1 MRSMPLAALIRD
13 IIFAIKQRKAEL
25 LTVKAE
31 FIRTEEAHD
40 PFRHDPINW
49 GSPPRRLV
57 FRTERGEEVGFDVG
71 EKTLEWLSEGDS
83 GLLTY
88 KGGLLVTF
96 EKDADKRKVDKYKYL
111 GE

>member
-1 MRSMPLAALIRD
+1 MRSGSLVKLIRD
-13 IIFAIKQRKAEL
+13 IIFAIKQRKAGL

-40 PFRHDPINW
+40 PLRHDPINW

-57 FRTERGEEVGFDVG
+57 FSTERGEEVGFDVG